1 MQDISGLPK
10 EGQQL
15 INGYGDGGFRVS
27 GQRYEGNILIFPEA
41 TKVWDIDAIEKLSL
55 DHLNDVMAADPK
67 VEILLIGCGENMAF
81 VEEDIRNAFR
91 ANGTTIDSM
100 DTGAAVRTYN
110 VLLLEGRRV
119 AVALIAV

>member
-1 MQDISGLPK
+1 IEDINAL
-10 EGQQL
+10 
-15 INGYGDGGFRVS
+15 
-27 GQRYEGNILIFPEA
+27 
-41 TKVWDIDAIEKLSL
+41 TT
-55 DHLNDVMAADPK
+55 DHLKDVLEADPK

-81 VEEDIRNAFR
+81 IDEGLRNTFR

-119 AVALIAV
+119 AVALMAV